1 MKKNSLLFFILRLV
15 VGGLFVYS
23 GYSKLME
30 PVSNFTGAILGYKL
44 VGVRA
49 AAWAAAVLPWAE
61 LVAGVFFMLGLWFRA
76 ALGVLWGMNAVF
88 LAAIL
93 STFVRHIPLADCGCF
108 GEGAHAMPMGAILI
122 LDVFLFL
129 IFLAMSRKRE
139 EAAHVGLD
147 RFFR

>member
-1 MKKNSLLFFILRLV
+1 MKKNSLVFFVLRLV

-30 PVSNFTGAILGYKL
+30 PVSNFTGAILGYQL

-49 AAWAAAVLPWAE
+49 ASWMAAALPWVE
-61 LVAGVFFMLGLWFRA
+61 LVAGVFFIVGLWFGP
-76 ALGVLWGMNAVF
+76 ALMALWGMNTVF

-93 STFVRHIPLADCGCF
+93 STFARHIPLANCGCF
-108 GEGAHAMPMGAILI
+108 GEGAHAMPVQATLA
-122 LDVFLFL
+122 LDALLFL

-139 EAAHVGLD
+139 KAAYFGLD
-147 RFFR
+147 RFFG